1 MNRRDSVRTF
11 LKKKFP
17 LLSGQA
23 RVIGSSKE
31 SGFTLIEMLVVVVII
46 ATLAA
51 MIVPRFAG
59 RTEEA
64 KASAAGAD
72 IEANLSSALDLY
84 ELDNG
89 AFPTTEQGLSALR
102 VEPTTPP
109 LPRKWKGPY
118 LKKRGVL
125 SDPWGHAYVYA
136 SPGAHGMDYDL
147 SSCGPD
153 GVGGNPDDITNWETD
168 EKK

>member
-1 MNRRDSVRTF
+1 MKRN
-11 LKKKFP
+11 
-17 LLSGQA
+17 
-23 RVIGSSKE
+23 KE

-64 KASAAGAD
+64 KSSAAGAD
-72 IEANLSSALDLY
+72 IEANLASAVDLY

-102 VEPTTPP
+102 TEPTTPP

-118 LKKRGVL
+118 LKKRGAL
-125 SDPWGHAYVYA
+125 SDPWGHVYVYEFP
-136 SPGAHGMDYDL
+136 SVHGMDYDL
-147 SSCGPD
+147 SSWGPD
-153 GVGGNPDDITNWETD
+153 GVGGTPDDITNWETD

>member
-1 MNRRDSVRTF
+1 MNKKDRSLFLIKRESV
-11 LKKKFP
+11 
-17 LLSGQA
+17 
-23 RVIGSSKE
+23 SKE

-51 MIVPRFAG
+51 MIIPRFAG

-64 KASAAGAD
+64 KSSAAGAD

-102 VEPTTPP
+102 TEPSTPP

-118 LKKRGVL
+118 LKKRGAL

-136 SPGAHGMDYDL
+136 SPGTHGLDYDL
-147 SSCGPD
+147 SSWGPD
-153 GVGGNPDDITNWETD
+153 GVSGTPDDITNWEID
-168 EKK
+168 DKK

>member
-1 MNRRDSVRTF
+1 MTKRNMF
-11 LKKKFP
+11 LFCNKKAFP
-17 LLSGQA
+17 LRLNN
-23 RVIGSSKE
+23 

-64 KASAAGAD
+64 KASAAAAD
-72 IEANLSSALDLY
+72 IEANLASALDLY

-89 AFPTTEQGLSALR
+89 SYPTTEQGLSALR

-118 LKKRGVL
+118 LKKRGAL
-125 SDPWGHAYVYA
+125 SDPWGQAYVYA
-136 SPGAHGMDYDL
+136 CPSAHGTDYDL
-147 SSCGPD
+147 SSTGPD
-153 GVGGNPDDITNWETD
+153 GVGGTTDDITNWETD